1 MNVEETASRPQPW
14 LAAAIEESERRRRL
28 ADSHDRPPLRRPVLF
43 SHIFF
48 WHDIDNAGE
57 RGGRGSIAI
66 QSRIPP
72 GFRPDPSTPGCFI
85 FGPRYARARHLVFER
100 IRTRDRGNF
109 DFVRSDK
116 MRLES
121 DVCINLGDTIQREK
135 KRVRCLPRSRGRRCQ
150 KRGPRY
156 LLDAAYSAS

>member
-1 MNVEETASRPQPW
+1 MIHFSQFPRVRVQSKHDDRRQTYTRIRVLFKYIVNVEETASRPQPW

-72 GFRPDPSTPGCFI
+72 GFRRSLDPWVLYLWAEI
-85 FGPRYARARHLVFER
+85 RACTSSGFRA
-100 IRTRDRGNF
+100 D
-109 DFVRSDK
+109 SD
-116 MRLES
+116 
-121 DVCINLGDTIQREK
+121 
-135 KRVRCLPRSRGRRCQ
+135 PRSRQFRFRSI
-150 KRGPRY
+150 R
-156 LLDAAYSAS
+156 

>member
-57 RGGRGSIAI
+57 RGGSRLDRDPVENSAWIPSI
-66 QSRIPP
+66 P
-72 GFRPDPSTPGCFI
+72 RPLGALSLGRDTRVHVIWFSSG
-85 FGPRYARARHLVFER
+85 FGPAIEAISISFDP
-100 IRTRDRGNF
+100 IR
-109 DFVRSDK
+109 
-116 MRLES
+116 
-121 DVCINLGDTIQREK
+121 
-135 KRVRCLPRSRGRRCQ
+135 
-150 KRGPRY
+150 
-156 LLDAAYSAS
+156 